1 MESKKPEKKKIKAKK
16 VIYDGESV
24 KIYSTDDPGYVIQK
38 FTDVIT
44 AYNKI
49 KKAVIQGK
57 GELNCAIA
65 SKLFSILRSGRVPT
79 HFVEQLSD
87 TEIVCR
93 TAKVFRIDVIV
104 RNVIA
109 GTMAKRLGIEEGVVP
124 KNPIVDLCYA
134 NEELGDPFIN
144 EHHAVALGLATYDE
158 LEEMNALALKANSIL
173 KSYFADRGVLLVDF
187 KMLFGRLDDGRIVL
201 ADEITPDSARLWDAD
216 TGERLD
222 KDRFRRDLGSVGD
235 AYREI
240 ARRISME

>member
-1 MESKKPEKKKIKAKK
+1 MEKKKMEAKEI
-16 VIYDGESV
+16 IYDGESV
-24 KIYSTDDPGYVIQK
+24 KIYSTDDSGYVIQK

-49 KKAVIQGK
+49 KKAVIQDKGK
-57 GELNCAIA
+57 LNCAIA
-65 SKLFSILRSGRVPT
+65 SKIFGILRSGRVPT
-79 HFVEQLSD
+79 HFVERLSD

-93 TAKVFRIDVIV
+93 TAKVFKVDVIV

-124 KNPIVDLCYA
+124 AHPIVDLCYA

-158 LEEMNALALKANSIL
+158 LEEMNALAIKTNSIL
-173 KSYFADRGVLLVDF
+173 KPYFADRGVLLVDF

-222 KDRFRRDLGSVGD
+222 KDRFRRDLGRVGD

-240 ARRISME
+240 AKRIELE